1 MARDAGLPIVPF
13 ATRGMFEMNRK
24 GTWLFKPSKITLYV
38 GAPIETVGLSNDE
51 MLAIIARTHKL
62 ISDFAE
68 HGIIP
73 AAEPLAS

>member
-1 MARDAGLPIVPF
+1 MRRRSAGRRRCLI
-13 ATRGMFEMNRK
+13 RCSDRE

-38 GAPIETVGLSNDE
+38 GAPIETVGRSNDE

-68 HGIIP
+68 HGLVP
-73 AAEPLAS
+73 EA